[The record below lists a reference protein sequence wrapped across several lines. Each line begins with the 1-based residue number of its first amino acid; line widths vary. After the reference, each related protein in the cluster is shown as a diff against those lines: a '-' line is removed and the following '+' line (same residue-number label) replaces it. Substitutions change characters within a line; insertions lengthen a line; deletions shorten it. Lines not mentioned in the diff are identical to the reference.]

1 MHLAIDGYG
10 GDTAKMWDAQ
20 LVRDFLFRCP
30 DELGMTRITEPEVLE
45 YNAPKPEDAGIS
57 GFVIIAE
64 SHISIHTFPRREY
77 VNIDIFSCRPFDDQR
92 ALAEEKGPEAQRR
105 VELLRLRF
113 HEGRPIREIARL
125 WETDPAE
132 LHRSY
137 AKARE
142 EFRESLAEIVSFHHP
157 GSSVRI
163 ERECTQLLELLG

>member
-30 DELGMTRITEPEVLE
+30 DGLGMTRITEPEVLE

-64 SHISIHTFPRREY
+64 SHISIHTFPCRAY

-92 ALAEEKGPEAQRR
+92 ALAEAKDLFGLAHVRSW
-105 VELLRLRF
+105 LLERGL
-113 HEGRPIREIARL
+113 EWLDGRQG
-125 WETDPAE
+125 
-132 LHRSY
+132 
-137 AKARE
+137 
-142 EFRESLAEIVSFHHP
+142 LAEVQQQRSA
-157 GSSVRI
+157 
-163 ERECTQLLELLG
+163 LEAGGQDQRLG

>member
-20 LVRDFLFRCP
+20 LVRDFLVKCP

-45 YNAPKPEDAGIS
+45 YNAPKTEDSGIS

-92 ALAEEKGPEAQRR
+92 ALARAK
-105 VELLRLRF
+105 ELFGLEQVRSWLLERGL
-113 HEGRPIREIARL
+113 EWLDGRQGL
-125 WETDPAE
+125 AE
-132 LHRSY
+132 LPQQR
-137 AKARE
+137 A
-142 EFRESLAEIVSFHHP
+142 V
-157 GSSVRI
+157 
-163 ERECTQLLELLG
+163 LETGGLDQPRG